1 DILAKIFKKRFSV
14 KFYTQIGLVI
24 TSIFSIVLALL
35 IPSAIDLIYKTSS
48 IAIPGLIFPT
58 ILTYTKKYDIDRSKI
73 IWIFLLPSLISFL
86 WIVIP
91 AIFSVSPIVTN
102 IEPMIPGI
110 LVAFLIGGLFIRKVK

>member
-1 DILAKIFKKRFSV
+1 
-14 KFYTQIGLVI
+14 
-24 TSIFSIVLALL
+24 VLALL

-91 AIFSVSPIVTN
+91 AIFNVSPIVTN